1 MGRHR
6 NRFGRRRADAVP
18 IEVGITSTLDTG
30 MNAIREYHKN
40 QGKPKTIGQFRQM
53 TYAIVD
59 EWGANGNGLHRKAL
73 YKPHYKVFLRLN
85 DRKTMQSTV
94 DFKRAN
100 YPYTIF
106 WDFNKFVAATKWCNE
121 QYGRY
126 GYVNFVNFW
135 FFENKEDLLLFE
147 LRWK

>member
-1 MGRHR
+1 MGRNR
-6 NRFGRRRADAVP
+6 NRFGRRRANAVP
-18 IEVGITSTLDTG
+18 IEVGIKSALSGG
-30 MNAIREYHKN
+30 MDAIRQYHKN
-40 QGKPKTIGQFRQM
+40 HGKPTTIGQFKQM
-53 TYAIVD
+53 TYVIVD
-59 EWGANGNGLHRKAL
+59 EWGSNGNGLHRKAL

-85 DRKTMQSTV
+85 DRKTMQSTL
-94 DFKRAN
+94 DFKRAK
-100 YPYTIF
+100 YPYTTF

-135 FFENKEDLLLFE
+135 FFENKEDQLLFE